1 MVVVVETQSYDTGN
15 GSRSCR
21 VSRSSTLV
29 SRCSCG
35 EEKASYCG
43 ICIDCWLRCWL
54 AVTPRFREE
63 RLLWA
68 RLVVLAVLRL
78 CTGRLLVRAS
88 D

>member
-1 MVVVVETQSYDTGN
+1 MVVVVETQSYNTGN

-21 VSRSSTLV
+21 VSRSRTLV
-29 SRCSCG
+29 SLCSCW

-43 ICIDCWLRCWL
+43 ICIDCWLRWL
-54 AVTPRFREE
+54 AVTPRFREQ

-68 RLVVLAVLRL
+68 CLVVLAVLRL
-78 CTGRLLVRAS
+78 CTGRLLVRAP